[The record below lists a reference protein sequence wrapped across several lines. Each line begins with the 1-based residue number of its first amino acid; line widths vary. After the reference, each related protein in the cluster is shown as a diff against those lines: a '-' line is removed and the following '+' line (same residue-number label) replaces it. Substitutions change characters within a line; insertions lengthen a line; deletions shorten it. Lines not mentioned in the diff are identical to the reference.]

1 MSHVNFLVLQGVSQ
15 TLEMRNRPLENLKS
29 AQSVWVLNTY
39 EHYKEIVLEINKPK
53 SVMLMP
59 VSRVIGLVI
68 YWGLLKVLSKIII
81 NVFTQQFYIKVQ

>member
-15 TLEMRNRPLENLKS
+15 TREMKNRPLENLKS

-39 EHYKEIVLEINKPK
+39 EHHKEIVVEINKPK
-53 SVMLMP
+53 GVMLIP
-59 VSRVIGLVI
+59 VSRVIGLMI
-68 YWGLLKVLSKIII
+68 YWGLLKVLSKTII